1 MLRPAR
7 SLGTIATTLALLTS
21 AAFAEDIGNKLASY
35 EQEAR
40 NLGTDLPKPN
50 ERSAAQSSHRLVDAQ
65 VAFQLGDYDQAALI
79 LFDLSAKSVG
89 PEKETATYYLG
100 EALFQKGDRGAART
114 YFVDVAQIPTSRYYQ
129 LSLVRLVEIAIVQK
143 DWQDAQDS
151 LAKLTA
157 IGSGQQASAV
167 PYVTGKLAFAQAKYD
182 DALAAFAQVAK
193 GSDYELQA
201 LYYAGATNV
210 AKKDLAKATDI
221 YTDLISRHPRTAADR
236 RVIELAQLALGR
248 LYYEREQPSKS
259 IDSYLLVDRHS
270 DLFPDALYE
279 TAWVYV
285 KSKQYDKALRALELL
300 EQSDPQSQKT
310 PTTRIL
316 EGNLRI
322 RKAQAIRLSQVNGTI
337 ATGDTSDPATEY
349 DKAAKIFAD
358 THDLYL
364 PSYTTLAALVD
375 GNLDAASFVEQIA
388 GRSSHVFMTAAP
400 IPDAAAQWLRDQPEV
415 QRVVGVETDLGEIYS
430 NIVESETIINRLEG
444 VLATGDR
451 TTVYPKLASRRHRI
465 AAIQDDLVRVRSDL
479 ADQEASLV
487 ASSADLAQATA
498 TRKQLAQQ
506 YTAMGDPEKAYADRV
521 SQTRSSYE
529 QIDNSLNEV
538 SATLDSTEAMAVAMR
553 TYALT
558 GHVDPPTIDAVKTT
572 LDAGA
577 TEAQQIEDELTAIR
591 NEVALGKDLAG
602 VGDEGIAAARALRAQ
617 LKTAQDNEQRMLDG
631 FASASRDRGR
641 SQNLAALAD
650 RAASLAA
657 NLDGTDQAI
666 DRSVGQG
673 LDEVKVL
680 LAAEKQNLETYKQ
693 ELDSDE
699 QDARSVGAQV
709 LAASF
714 KDVKA
719 KLYDVVIRTDV
730 GTVDVSWS
738 QRQDND
744 DDLKRLNLAR
754 SRELKQL
761 HDEFKDVLEDQT
773 KKPSAP
779 RKSDLPPATSEG
791 QQSTSPDKAGANTD
805 QRVKPIGDQPT
816 SPATP
821 SVKPDEQKKTPAP
834 KKGGAK

>member
-1 MLRPAR
+1 MLRPAKT
-7 SLGTIATTLALLTS
+7 LGMVATTLALLTS
-21 AAFAEDIGNKLASY
+21 AAYAEDVGNKLSSY

-50 ERSAAQSSHRLVDAQ
+50 ERTADQSSHRLVDAQ

-79 LFDLSAKSVG
+79 LFDLSSKSVG

-100 EALFQKGDRGAART
+100 EALYQKGDRGAART
-114 YFVDVAQIPTSRYYQ
+114 YFADIAQIPTSKYYQ
-129 LSLVRLVEIAIVQK
+129 LALVRLVEIAIVQK

-151 LAKLTA
+151 LGKLTA
-157 IGSGQQASAV
+157 IGNGQQLSAV
-167 PYVTGKLAFAQAKYD
+167 PYVAGKLAFAQDKYD
-182 DALAAFAQVAK
+182 DALAQFNQVAK

-201 LYYAGATNV
+201 LYYAGAANV
-210 AKKDLAKATDI
+210 AKKDLAKATDV

-248 LYYEREQPSKS
+248 LFYEREQPSKS

-322 RKAQAIRLSQVNGTI
+322 RKAQAIRLAQVNGTV
-337 ATGDTSDPATEY
+337 ATGDTSDPQTEY

-364 PSYTTLAALVD
+364 PSYTTLSQLVD
-375 GNLDAASFVEQIA
+375 GNLDAAAFVEQIA
-388 GRSSHVFMTAAP
+388 GRSSHVFQMSAP
-400 IPDAAAQWLRDQPEV
+400 IPDAAAQWLREQPEV

-465 AAIQDDLVRVRSDL
+465 AAIQDDLVRLRSEL
-479 ADQEASLV
+479 ADQEVSLV
-487 ASSADLAQATA
+487 SSSADLAQATA
-498 TRKQLAQQ
+498 TRKQLQQQ
-506 YTAMGDPEKAYADRV
+506 YAAMGDPEKAYADRV
-521 SQTRSSYE
+521 STTRASYE
-529 QIDNSLNEV
+529 AIDNDLNDV
-538 SATLDSTEAMAVAMR
+538 ASTLDSTEAMAVAVR
-553 TYALT
+553 IYAPNT
-558 GHVDPPTIDAVKTT
+558 DAALKDAAKTT
-572 LDAGA
+572 LDAA
-577 TEAQQIEDELTAIR
+577 TTEAQQIEDELTAIR

-602 VGDEGIAAARALRAQ
+602 VGDEGIAAARTLRAQ
-617 LKTAQDNEQRMLDG
+617 LKQAQDNEQRLLDG
-631 FASASRDRGR
+631 FTSASRDRGK
-641 SQNLAALAD
+641 SQNLAGLAD

-657 NLDGTDQAI
+657 NLDGTDQTI
-666 DRSVGQG
+666 DRAVGQG

-680 LAAEKQNLETYKQ
+680 LAAEKQNLDAYKQ
-693 ELDSDE
+693 ELNGDE
-699 QDARSVGAQV
+699 QDARGVGAQV

-738 QRQDND
+738 QRMDTD

-779 RKSDLPPATSEG
+779 RKSDLPPANTEG
-791 QQSTSPDKAGANTD
+791 QPTSSPDKAGSPGSD
-805 QRVKPIGDQPT
+805 RVKPIGDQPT
-816 SPATP
+816 SPTTP
-821 SVKPDEQKKTPAP
+821 AVKPDDSKKPPAQTP